1 MSTSLDLLTVEEIKR
16 MIRDGEIT
24 ESYVRSYYSNEWWDE
39 TP

>member
-1 MSTSLDLLTVEEIKR
+1 MSLDLLTVEEIKR

-24 ESYVRSYYSNEWWDE
+24 ESCVRLYYNNEWWDE